1 MRVLLDSHTFIW
13 WDDNNISRLSPTALA
28 VCQDKTNTLLIS
40 AASIWEMQIKV
51 QLGKMH
57 FVTPLPETIVNQQRI
72 NKMQILPIRLN
83 HIYTLEKLPH
93 HHKDPFDR
101 LLIAQAV
108 HENIPIV
115 SHDSEIAKYSLK
127 VIW

>member
-1 MRVLLDSHTFIW
+1 MRILLDSHTFIW
-13 WDDNNISRLSPTALA
+13 WDDYDVSRLSPNALA
-28 VCQDKTNTLLIS
+28 ACQDKGNMLLLS
-40 AASIWEMQIKV
+40 AASIWEMQIKI
-51 QLGKMH
+51 QLGKLK
-57 FVTPLPETIVNQQRI
+57 FSIPLHQKIIGQHKR
-72 NKMQILPIRLN
+72 NKLKILPIRLN